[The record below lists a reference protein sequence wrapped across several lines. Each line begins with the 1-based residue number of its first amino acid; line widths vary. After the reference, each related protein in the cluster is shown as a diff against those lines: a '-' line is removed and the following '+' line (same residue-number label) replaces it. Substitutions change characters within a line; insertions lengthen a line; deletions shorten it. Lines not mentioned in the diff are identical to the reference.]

1 MLDFSLFYSQNKS
14 LGKNLN
20 ISFNISDLNIFPIT
34 FKYFNIH
41 YITQVILRSILIPHI
56 RAIMRI
62 IPFQAMILIFML
74 IRSAQIFNQAISGL
88 GQKKKASTQSSG
100 PARYFQN
107 DFLCIFPVTFY
118 AGHVRIYLY
127 VV

>member
-88 GQKKKASTQSSG
+88 GQKKKLPHKVRALRDT
-100 PARYFQN
+100 FKM
-107 DFLCIFPVTFY
+107 TFY
-118 AGHVRIYLY
+118 AFSPLLSTLAMSVYICM
-127 VV
+127 

>member
-88 GQKKKASTQSSG
+88 GQKKLPHKVRALRDT
-100 PARYFQN
+100 FKM
-107 DFLCIFPVTFY
+107 TFY
-118 AGHVRIYLY
+118 AFSPLLSTLAMSVYICM
-127 VV
+127 